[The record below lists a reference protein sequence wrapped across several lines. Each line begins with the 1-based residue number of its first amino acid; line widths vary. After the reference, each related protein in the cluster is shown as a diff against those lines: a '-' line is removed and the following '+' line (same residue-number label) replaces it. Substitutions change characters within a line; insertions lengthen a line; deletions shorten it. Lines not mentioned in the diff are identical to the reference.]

1 MLLTLATFQP
11 ARSELKAIAWES
23 ILLPLHITITE
34 CPESHLGAQPL
45 AGWSTEAAKER

>member
-23 ILLPLHITITE
+23 ILLRSTSLSLSAQSRASGH
-34 CPESHLGAQPL
+34 SHWQDGLQ
-45 AGWSTEAAKER
+45 